1 VLAEKLTGYLVRE
14 IMFRGSGGGPLT
26 PLAEQ
31 LNHDLTHL
39 RGQRVRQSGATPGV
53 LWRRGGRGTR
63 TPARPVSRGCRGGL
77 DERRDLLAPVVVGH
91 PDDGHV
97 RDCRVGVQELLDL
110 PR

>member
-39 RGQRVRQSGATPGV
+39 QGQRVRQSGATPGV
-53 LWRRGGRGTR
+53 LWAARR
-63 TPARPVSRGCRGGL
+63 ARHQDASSSCVTGCRG
-77 DERRDLLAPVVVGH
+77 RA
-91 PDDGHV
+91 
-97 RDCRVGVQELLDL
+97 
-110 PR
+110 